1 MAEQL
6 WSIVVK
12 DLTSEL
18 RARQVWPAML
28 LLGVVVAFLFSV
40 EFNLLPGEKLHVV
53 GGFQWLTV
61 CFATVITLGQTFALE
76 REEGCWT
83 SLLLYPVSPV
93 VLYLSK
99 LVMNLI
105 SLTLLQCALVPLIA
119 LLSNVPLFEHP
130 WQLTLIVLLG
140 NLGMASVATLI
151 GALGVGLRQS
161 GNLAALL
168 ALPLLVPV
176 VLAASAATRL
186 MVEESAGPEWWRWIR
201 LLGTFAIV
209 FVTTGMVL
217 FEFVIEE

>member
-1 MAEQL
+1 VAAQL

-12 DLTSEL
+12 DLTSEC
-18 RARQVWPAML
+18 RARQLWPAMW

-40 EFNLLPGEKLHVV
+40 EFDGLPGEKLQLV

-61 CFATVITLGQTFALE
+61 CFATVLTLDQTFSLE
-76 REEGCWT
+76 RADGCWT

-93 VLYLSK
+93 TVYVGK
-99 LVMNLI
+99 LLVNLV
-105 SLTLLQCALVPLIA
+105 SLTLLQCVLVPLIV
-119 LLSNVPLFEHP
+119 LLSNVPLLAHP
-130 WQLTLIVLLG
+130 WQLALIVLLG

-151 GALGVGLRQS
+151 GALGIGLRQS

-176 VLAASAATRL
+176 VLGASAATRL
-186 MVEESAGPEWWRWIR
+186 VVTESMGPEWWQWVR
-201 LLGTFAIV
+201 LLSTFATV